1 MCIKYADNNCSF
13 LNYKVVLQKN
23 YYSKPFLFFM
33 LWFSI
38 VMLPTYNFAE
48 IKNLLRNINLLESD
62 ILTELV
68 QEEIDRYPAYESKAI
83 FKMIL
88 LQKKGISQN
97 EVHVEYL
104 LAYN

>member
-1 MCIKYADNNCSF
+1 
-13 LNYKVVLQKN
+13 
-23 YYSKPFLFFM
+23 
-33 LWFSI
+33 
-38 VMLPTYNFAE
+38 MLPTYIFAE
-48 IKNLLRNINLLESD
+48 IKNLLRYINLHESD

-68 QEEIDRYPAYESKAI
+68 QEEIDRYPVYESKAI

-88 LQKKGISQN
+88 LQKKAITQN